1 MSTFTIHGAIVHSS
15 EAAAACRQHYETY
28 FPLVILARSEGE
40 LTKRLLDH
48 VKQQLGE
55 STVAELTEEAED
67 EDVNQYIMKH
77 YENDDDIEI
86 ERFTKDI

>member
-1 MSTFTIHGAIVHSS
+1 M
-15 EAAAACRQHYETY
+15 
-28 FPLVILARSEGE
+28 
-40 LTKRLLDH
+40 TKRLLDH

-77 YENDDDIEI
+77 YESDDDIEI